1 MRIAILSDFHLGYE
15 RFREDAFFQ
24 AEEALNKAAEMSDAL
39 IIPGDIFDNRA
50 PKPDVIAEAI
60 NLFRNLSRREWKFRV
75 SEFIGDGKIF
85 TDLPIIAIPGT
96 HERRA
101 QEAADPVDIL
111 GLAGL
116 VVDVSNATAVIQG
129 NGERIAIRGI
139 GGIADDRFREVL
151 EKENPVPI
159 DGAFNIFMFH
169 ESIYEMLP
177 FNEKFTKL
185 SELPKGFDLYVSGHI
200 HNKVEEKAHGKMLL
214 IPGSTVLTQLK
225 AGEQDGKGFFVY
237 DTRTGEH
244 EFVRIN
250 SRRFVLEKIDLGNM
264 GEKSIVEYIQER
276 LDAIIKSTG
285 GKPIIRVVLDRK
297 GIGQD
302 GDEMEINDIPRRYSE
317 SAVVE
322 ISRSLV
328 PDDASGAASMQDH
341 SSFENMSVKDY
352 GVGVFLEKIKA
363 SGANVG
369 NVGPVEL
376 LDLLG
381 TEGPKDKIVKSAL
394 ERLVD

>member
-264 GEKSIVEYIQER
+264 GEKSVVEYIQER